1 LRALAAQVLE
11 IAGFEDAQH
20 VVPDLLAELV
30 VLAAIAG
37 RGEGL
42 GSLRNRLGG
51 IHDLM
56 CGALGAVDDGVQLAR
71 GTRTAVAECAGMQHR
86 DLLLGAGDRV
96 WIALASCWS
105 WRSPSASI
113 LNAWRLASAAPPD
126 AVDALIEP
134 ICSTRK
140 PCVELAYVGCLQ
152 AGEDCPSAGALNMR
166 FMGERDGSLAP
177 FD

>member
-1 LRALAAQVLE
+1 M
-11 IAGFEDAQH
+11 DATTSEFRLNEQ
-20 VVPDLLAELV
+20 LLVTFSPARWRIKN
-30 VLAAIAG
+30 AP
-37 RGEGL
+37 
-42 GSLRNRLGG
+42 NRLRIG
-51 IHDLM
+51 
-56 CGALGAVDDGVQLAR
+56 
-71 GTRTAVAECAGMQHR
+71 
-86 DLLLGAGDRV
+86 
-96 WIALASCWS
+96 WS